1 MRTGSRLCFLK
12 SILTQ
17 IAPIRGGKLHALP
30 VENPKSL
37 ARTAPDSYEFERA
50 NKSIARRRTIRTN
63 SVEMLDG
70 IFGWI

>member
-1 MRTGSRLCFLK
+1 MADAVVIATPDRCHYENTLCALDAGYK
-12 SILTQ
+12 NVLLEKP
-17 IAPIRGGKLHALP
+17 IATSVSHCIEI
-30 VENPKSL
+30 V
-37 ARTAPDSYEFERA
+37 ERA